1 MDASTHSSQDSV
13 PLLPWM
19 MCGPRP
25 EGVRVGVPQHP
36 VTDAISRWPWT
47 EMWSKMAGQKLVCPL
62 PEDAQ
67 CSGGWEVSEKS
78 TV

>member
-1 MDASTHSSQDSV
+1 MAPTHSSQDSV
-13 PLLPWM
+13 PLLPLI

-67 CSGGWEVSEKS
+67 CSGGGGVSEKS
-78 TV
+78 TI